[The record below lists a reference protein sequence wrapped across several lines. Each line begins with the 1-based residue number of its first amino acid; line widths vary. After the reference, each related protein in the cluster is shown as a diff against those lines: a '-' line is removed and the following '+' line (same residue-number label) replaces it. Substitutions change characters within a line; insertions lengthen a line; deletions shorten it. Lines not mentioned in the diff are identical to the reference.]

1 MPPKYI
7 DDAPLMAQL
16 AMTAD
21 ELPLYFQQARRVKE
35 LYEGRIEVAV
45 GMELDFLPEDPD
57 FAGRLVDRHGER
69 MEDIVFSVH
78 YLPGIGGNQCIDY
91 TPETFDSRL
100 IRYYGS
106 MDQVAEEYYNHVE
119 RAIEWAAGLPGRR
132 RIGHINLIEKFR
144 LELPPLDEALVER
157 RLRGILPK
165 LEAAGAGVDVNTA
178 GFRKPTCGKAY
189 VPEWFMQECLQRG
202 IPLVF
207 GSDSHK
213 PSEVGSGWDWY
224 EAAMKKAE
232 SDIGNKR

>member
-1 MPPKYI
+1 MRLGWSWIFCRRIPI
-7 DDAPLMAQL
+7 LRLGLSIGMA
-16 AMTAD
+16 
-21 ELPLYFQQARRVKE
+21 R
-35 LYEGRIEVAV
+35 G
-45 GMELDFLPEDPD
+45 
-57 FAGRLVDRHGER
+57 

-91 TPETFDSRL
+91 TPATFDSRL

-119 RAIEWAAGLPGRR
+119 RAIEWASGLPGRK

-144 LELPPLDEALVER
+144 LELPQLDEALVER

-189 VPEWFMQECLQRG
+189 VRSGSCRNACSAASRSYLDRILTSRQKWARDG
-202 IPLVF
+202 I
-207 GSDSHK
+207 GTK
-213 PSEVGSGWDWY
+213 P
-224 EAAMKKAE
+224 
-232 SDIGNKR
+232 R